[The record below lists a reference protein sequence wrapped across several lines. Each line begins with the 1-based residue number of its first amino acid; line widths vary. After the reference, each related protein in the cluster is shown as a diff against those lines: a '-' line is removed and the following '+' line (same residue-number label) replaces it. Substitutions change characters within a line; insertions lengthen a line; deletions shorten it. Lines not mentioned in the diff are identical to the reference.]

1 MASDLVFDLLTWK
14 CLFESKWSCWVAVKY
29 ELTADMVGSGG
40 IRANKLGEMA
50 QGMSLRVWRR
60 DLVPE
65 PWALYHLQVNKEE
78 AEPAEGKILEKF

>member
-1 MASDLVFDLLTWK
+1 
-14 CLFESKWSCWVAVKY
+14 
-29 ELTADMVGSGG
+29 MVGSGG

-65 PWALYHLQVNKEE
+65 PWALYHLQVHKEE